1 MRWFRGAQ
9 RGARAEGEGRSGHR
23 GLHAFATLPEAA
35 EHLRASLREGDLV
48 LLKGSGH
55 ADRLHRIVSAAIR
68 ERHGDAAPRA
78 ADG

>member
-1 MRWFRGAQ
+1 MGPNAEH
-9 RGARAEGEGRSGHR
+9 ALRANAEADTGGH
-23 GLHAFATLPEAA
+23 HAFATLPEAA

-68 ERHGDAAPRA
+68 ERHEDAAPRA